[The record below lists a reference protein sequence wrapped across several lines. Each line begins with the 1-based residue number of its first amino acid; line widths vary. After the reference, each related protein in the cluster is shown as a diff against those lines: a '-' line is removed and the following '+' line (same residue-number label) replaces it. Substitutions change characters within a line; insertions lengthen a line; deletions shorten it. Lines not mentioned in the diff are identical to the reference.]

1 MSIIFIIS
9 RDAKLIHLE
18 IYTIIVKWIHQV
30 KKDKMMFNKLL
41 YLIVSFLLNKESLYI
56 GEMENATR
64 HGWGKLIWIDGII
77 NKKLLLGSIY
87 DG

>member
-1 MSIIFIIS
+1 
-9 RDAKLIHLE
+9 
-18 IYTIIVKWIHQV
+18 
-30 KKDKMMFNKLL
+30 MMFNKLL